1 MLSTY
6 YVPGDGVFCEQETIP
21 WEIYSLSKCFGFE
34 DIALFA
40 QSFMF
45 IMHSQ
50 KDQEYYVDFLL

>member
-6 YVPGDGVFCEQETIP
+6 YVPGDGGFLWTRNNP
-21 WEIYSLSKCFGFE
+21 LRNLLFSKCFGFK
-34 DIALFA
+34 DVTLFA

-45 IMHSQ
+45 IMYSQ